1 MPNSEDDKQKW
12 RNVFQDVYPYV
23 SNILENSSD
32 EDTLKRAQSIKDRA
46 EATMETKKKK
56 PKNKKKATKEN
67 GTS

>member
-23 SNILENSSD
+23 TNILENSSD

-46 EATMETKKKK
+46 EAAMETKKKK
-56 PKNKKKATKEN
+56 PKNKKKPTKEN